1 MAGWFDFVNG
11 QTLPASRVQ
20 DYLMDQSVMV
30 FADAAARSAA
40 LPSPTN
46 GMMTYLSSPGEL
58 YVLENLAWVKVI
70 DNSNLVSSLPR
81 AKNVLING
89 SFEINQ
95 RNFTSTTANGTY
107 GFDRWFLRS
116 NDTLATYSSQAF
128 AVGDLEAA
136 GAIARNYARI
146 VTSGQT
152 AANTLT
158 ILRQSVEGVRT
169 LAGKTATYSF
179 WAKAASGS
187 PKITVSFTQ
196 FFGGGSGNV
205 ETVAIPQ
212 TLSTSWARYSFTI
225 NVPSIAGKTIGSG
238 GFDALVTSIFV
249 SAGTD
254 YPLVGF
260 GIQSN
265 TFDIWGVQLEEGSVA
280 TPFSRAATTL
290 QGELAACQRYYQ
302 RINAS
307 EGGVNSMFSNGFARS
322 AIQAFGALV
331 LPVKMRATPT
341 AIESSNVQFN
351 SFNGAAFSMSSIV
364 LDTGICNPASVQFYG
379 TIVGSTAGHVGII
392 NSAGTSAGF
401 LGFSAEL

>member
-81 AKNVLING
+81 ARNVLING

-95 RNFTSTTANGTY
+95 RNFSSTTANGTY

-196 FFGGGSGNV
+196 FFGGGSANV

-280 TPFSRAATTL
+280 TAFSRAATTL
-290 QGELAACQRYYQ
+290 QGELAACERYFQ
-302 RINAS
+302 VITGQTFSGANAN
-307 EGGVNSMFSNGFARS
+307 VVY
-322 AIQAFGALV
+322 GALPFRTQMRTGPSAALSAPMVVTDSAADYTQSSANISISVSRSNSTGAQV
-331 LPVKMRATPT
+331 LLG
-341 AIESSNVQFN
+341 NF
-351 SFNGAAFSMSSIV
+351 
-364 LDTGICNPASVQFYG
+364 TGITTHRPYFS
-379 TIVGSTAGHVGII
+379 TILSSQIQ
-392 NSAGTSAGF
+392 
-401 LGFSAEL
+401 LSAEL